1 MRSPSLLLGS
11 LLSGL
16 FLLLALASFLY
27 PVDPNAPDFLR
38 RLSPPSLEHP
48 LGTDPLG
55 RDLLARLLHGAR
67 NALLVG
73 GISVGL
79 GAGLGVALGLLA
91 GYLGR
96 GWDGA
101 LSLLTEALYALPGLL
116 LALLLAALLGPG
128 ALSSTLAIGLAL
140 VPAFVRV
147 ARAGAMA
154 LRSAPFVEAA
164 LALGA
169 PWGRV
174 LLRHLLPNLLGPL
187 LVQMSLAFAAALLSE
202 AALSYLGLGVQPPH
216 PSLGRMLREAQSFL
230 PLSPYP
236 ALVPGLALSLG
247 VLGFNLL
254 GDGLRDRLD
263 PRTWR

>member
-11 LLSGL
+11 LLVGL

-38 RLSPPSLEHP
+38 RLAPPSPAHP

-73 GISVGL
+73 SIAVGV
-79 GAGLGVALGLLA
+79 GFSLGVTLGLVA

-96 GWDGA
+96 YWDGT
-101 LSLLTEALYALPGLL
+101 LSLLMEALYALPGLL
-116 LALLLAALLGPG
+116 LALLFAALMGPG
-128 ALSSTLAIGLAL
+128 VLSSMLAVGLSM
-140 VPAFVRV
+140 VPAFFRV

-154 LRSAPFVEAA
+154 LKATPFVEAA

-169 PWGRV
+169 TPGWVIR
-174 LLRHLLPNLLGPL
+174 RHLFPNLLGPL
-187 LVQMSLAFAAALLSE
+187 LVQASLAFAAALLAE
-202 AALSYLGLGVQPPH
+202 AALSYLGLGVQPPA

-236 ALVPGLALSLG
+236 ALVPGAALSLA

-263 PRTWR
+263 PRR

>member
-11 LLSGL
+11 LLVGF

-38 RLSPPSLEHP
+38 RLAPPSPEHP
-48 LGTDPLG
+48 LGTDHLG
-55 RDLLARLLHGAR
+55 RDLLARVLHGAR
-67 NALLVG
+67 NALWVG
-73 GISVGL
+73 GVAVAL
-79 GAGLGVALGLLA
+79 GFGLGVALGLLA

-96 GWDGA
+96 GWDGV
-101 LSLLTEALYALPGLL
+101 LSLLMEALYALPGLL

-128 ALSSTLAIGLAL
+128 GLSSTLAVGISM
-140 VPAFVRV
+140 VPAFFRV
-147 ARAGAMA
+147 ARAGALG
-154 LRSAPFVEAA
+154 LRGAPFVEAA

-169 PWGRV
+169 GPGRV

-187 LVQMSLAFAAALLSE
+187 LVQASLAFAAALLAE
-202 AALSYLGLGVQPPH
+202 AALSYLGLGVQPPA
-216 PSLGRMLREAQSFL
+216 PSLGRMLREAQGFL

-236 ALVPGLALSLG
+236 ALVPGLALSLA

-263 PRTWR
+263 PRR

>member
-11 LLSGL
+11 LLVGL
-16 FLLLALASFLY
+16 FLLLALASLLY

-38 RLSPPSLEHP
+38 RLSPPSPEHP

-55 RDLLARLLHGAR
+55 RDLLARVLHGVR

-73 GISVGL
+73 GIAVGV
-79 GAGLGVALGLLA
+79 GFGLGVALGLLA
-91 GYLGR
+91 GYLG
-96 GWDGA
+96 GLWDGA
-101 LSLLTEALYALPGLL
+101 LGLLMEALYALPGLL
-116 LALLLAALLGPG
+116 LALLFAALLGPG
-128 ALSSTLAIGLAL
+128 ALSSMLAVGLSM
-140 VPAFVRV
+140 VPAFFRV
-147 ARAGAMA
+147 ARAGALS

-169 PWGRV
+169 SRARI

-187 LVQMSLAFAAALLSE
+187 LVQASLAFAAALLAE
-202 AALSYLGLGVQPPH
+202 AALSYLGLGTQPPS

-230 PLSPYP
+230 SLSPYP
-236 ALVPGLALSLG
+236 ALVPGLALSLV

-263 PRTWR
+263 PRR

>member
-11 LLSGL
+11 LLTGL

-27 PVDPNAPDFLR
+27 PTDPNAPDFLN
-38 RLSPPSLEHP
+38 RLQPPSPEHP

-55 RDLLARLLHGAR
+55 RDLLARVLHGAK

-73 GISVGL
+73 GIAVSVGFF
-79 GAGLGVALGLLA
+79 LGVGLGLLA
-91 GYLGR
+91 GYR
-96 GWDGA
+96 GGAWDGA
-101 LSLLTEALYALPGLL
+101 LSFLLETLYALPGLL
-116 LALLLAALLGPG
+116 LALVFAALMGPG
-128 ALSSTLAIGLAL
+128 TLSSMLAVGLSM
-140 VPAFVRV
+140 VPAFFRV

-154 LRSAPFVEAA
+154 LRTAPFVEAA
-164 LALGA
+164 VALGA
-169 PWGRV
+169 TPGRI

-187 LVQMSLAFAAALLSE
+187 LVQASLAFAAALLAE
-202 AALSYLGLGVQPPH
+202 AALSYLGLGIQPPA

-230 PLSPYP
+230 PLSPFP
-236 ALVPGLALSLG
+236 ALVPGAVLSLG

-263 PRTWR
+263 PRR